1 MLGVIVIEKKNEFGN
16 DRYFP
21 VNETAMLMASIRG
34 GKTLS
39 RDTLDTAVKL
49 GFKIEFKTETW
60 GE

>member
-1 MLGVIVIEKKNEFGN
+1 MGVIVIEKKNEFGN
-16 DRYFP
+16 DRYYP
-21 VNETAMLMASIRG
+21 VNETAKLMASVQG

-39 RDTLDTAVKL
+39 PDTIDTAVKL